1 MEPPSHYE
9 LLCVTPEATA
19 DEIRASY
26 RRLIRMYHPDAA
38 GAAGAAMTLRLNEA
52 QRVLLDPT
60 LRRQLDDR
68 MQVRLHPA
76 AAGARRAS
84 APYGAPPHF
93 DHAPRPRE
101 DAAQSARPHPEP
113 APSAGWTFAFF
124 ASALFIVVSTVVVIV
139 FSYSGPLMLLTP
151 RLIPAFVVALAWLV
165 AGLAR
170 PPKFFVAML
179 GMSALLWPVVESGIP
194 YFDSLAYAVPGGM
207 WALLTFL
214 SVAVLIFRL
223 SLTRGLVRGPAPRT
237 RQPGD
242 PRSTRA

>member
-19 DEIRASY
+19 EEIRTSY

-60 LRRQLDDR
+60 LRRQLDE
-68 MQVRLHPA
+68 RLHVLHPV
-76 AAGARRAS
+76 GARRFPATHS
-84 APYGAPPHF
+84 SPAF
-93 DHAPRPRE
+93 E
-101 DAAQSARPHPEP
+101 PEP
-113 APSAGWTFAFF
+113 ARPAAQPPRAETPPSPGWTFAFF

-151 RLIPAFVVALAWLV
+151 RLIPAFVIALAWLV
-165 AGLAR
+165 AGLSR
-170 PPKFFVAML
+170 PPKFFIAML

-207 WALLTFL
+207 WALLTFV
-214 SVAVLIFRL
+214 SIAVLVFRL
-223 SLTRGLVRGPAPRT
+223 SLTRGLVRSPAPKGR
-237 RQPGD
+237 
-242 PRSTRA
+242 

>member
-19 DEIRASY
+19 DEIRTSY

-60 LRRQLDDR
+60 LRRQLDER
-68 MQVRLHPA
+68 MRARLQYS
-76 AAGARRAS
+76 GAR
-84 APYGAPPHF
+84 
-93 DHAPRPRE
+93 HAPQPAPARYAEAPRE
-101 DAAQSARPHPEP
+101 DAPPAARTPQPAQPTVSF
-113 APSAGWTFAFF
+113 GWTFAFF

-151 RLIPAFVVALAWLV
+151 RLIPAFVIALAWLV
-165 AGLAR
+165 AGLSR
-170 PPKFFVAML
+170 PPKFFIAML

-207 WALLTFL
+207 WALLTFV
-214 SVAVLIFRL
+214 SIAVLVFRL
-223 SLTRGLVRGPAPRT
+223 SLTRGLVRAPAPAA
-237 RQPGD
+237 RQPG
-242 PRSTRA
+242 R

>member
-19 DEIRASY
+19 DEIRTSY

-60 LRRQLDDR
+60 LRRQLDER
-68 MQVRLHPA
+68 MRARLHPA
-76 AAGARRAS
+76 TAGARS
-84 APYGAPPHF
+84 GP
-93 DHAPRPRE
+93 APRR
-101 DAAQSARPHPEP
+101 SFHPEP
-113 APSAGWTFAFF
+113 EPQRPAPASPRAETPPSPGWTFAFF

-165 AGLAR
+165 AGLSR
-170 PPKFFVAML
+170 PPKLFIAML

-207 WALLTFL
+207 WALLTFV
-214 SVAVLIFRL
+214 SVAVLVFRL
-223 SLTRGLVRGPAPRT
+223 SLRRGLVLPT
-237 RQPGD
+237 RV
-242 PRSTRA
+242 